1 MGKVLHL
8 SYDASKVL
16 QSNFET
22 SSPTPGKIYLF
33 KLDAVDQSGNLYGL
47 EVSQNAIIPAGET
60 IVKQTANYAI
70 YEQKNPNKLLA
81 YITFAVPTYV
91 ESGDFVIGSYCS
103 PNGSK
108 ITIDETKIRKLC
120 VRL

>member
-1 MGKVLHL
+1 MSKFLKL
-8 SYDASKVL
+8 SYDAGKVL
-16 QSNFET
+16 ESVFTT

-33 KLDAVDQSGNLYGL
+33 RLDAVDENGNLYGL
-47 EVSQNAIIPAGET
+47 EVSQNAIIPDNSE

-81 YITFAVPTYV
+81 YITFVVPTYV
-91 ESGDFVIGSYCS
+91 SSGDFVIGSYCS

-108 ITIDETKIRKLC
+108 ITINETKIRKLC
-120 VRL
+120 VKL